1 MQGLEF
7 QWNLEK
13 YFKKNSCSDCSNLSA
28 RGVERVLPGY
38 LVFGAKAKFIASWF
52 LKHDF
57 CIFFATLDEFFKFLK
72 LPTYILQTY
81 LRQKTCTMRVCFKR
95 YFSQIK
101 N

>member
-13 YFKKNSCSDCSNLSA
+13 YFKKNSCSGCSNLST
-28 RGVERVLPGY
+28 RGVERVLPDT
-38 LVFGAKAKFIASWF
+38 WF
-52 LKHDF
+52 LGLKQNSLQVDSWNMTSAF
-57 CIFFATLDEFFKFLK
+57 FFATLDEFFKFLK